1 MLDSYSSIKK
11 NHIYT
16 YLLSNFFFNLL
27 IIALLVS
34 FIIFIFFDTSTSTA
48 RVQFVDTQSSS
59 YIEEEFNQSRW
70 YSLVDSIDTSD
81 NKITLNTFIFPDQ
94 EGRRLASQI
103 VEDLRTKGVQGE
115 ISIYGKNM
123 SKRLLVTSKE

>member
-1 MLDSYSSIKK
+1 MLDSYTYSKK
-11 NHIYT
+11 HRIYT
-16 YLLSNFFFNLL
+16 YLMSNFFFSLL
-27 IIALLVS
+27 IIVLLVS
-34 FIIFIFFDTSTSTA
+34 LIIFKFFDTSASTA

-59 YIEEEFNQSRW
+59 YIEEEFNQSHW
-70 YSLVDSIDTSD
+70 YSLVDSIDTAD
-81 NKITLNTFIFPDQ
+81 NKTTLNTFIFPDQ

-123 SKRLLVTSKE
+123 SKRLLVTSKQ